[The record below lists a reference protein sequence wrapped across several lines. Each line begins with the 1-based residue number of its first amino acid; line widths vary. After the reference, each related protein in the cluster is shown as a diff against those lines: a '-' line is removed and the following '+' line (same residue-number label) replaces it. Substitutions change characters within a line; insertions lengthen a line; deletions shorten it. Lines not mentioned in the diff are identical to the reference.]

1 MYISISNF
9 LTTPSPDSSPGNHT
23 FAKSVSLFLSCKW
36 VHLYHFF
43 LESTYKGCHMIFLL
57 FCLTFFTETPFT
69 LFFSVF
75 INLFN
80 FGCIESLL
88 LHRLSLVVV
97 SRGYS
102 VAGCRLLLVGTSLLA
117 KKSFHSCGLQALERK
132 LRSSGTQA

>member
-1 MYISISNF
+1 
-9 LTTPSPDSSPGNHT
+9 
-23 FAKSVSLFLSCKW
+23 
-36 VHLYHFF
+36 
-43 LESTYKGCHMIFLL
+43 MIFLL

-75 INLFN
+75 IILFH
-80 FGCIESLL
+80 FDCIQSVL

-102 VAGCRLLLVGTSLLA
+102 VAGCRLLLVVTSLLA
-117 KKSFHSCGLQALERK
+117 KKSFRSCGVQALECK